1 MKMEG
6 RKNVIATRDDATLH
20 SFISSFFQ
28 FFLVIFEGFLSD

>member
-20 SFISSFFQ
+20 SFIISFLH
-28 FFLVIFEGFLSD
+28 FFNFSL